1 MMQKYDMT
9 EDDFAKMNTDE
20 NQDEGAD

>member
-1 MMQKYDMT
+1 MQKYDMT